1 MRLNITDLRRTQ
13 RSRAFVTLVPL
24 AVGLVLA
31 RVSGVHVEPVVPFLL
46 AAVMVGVM
54 QQALP

>member
-1 MRLNITDLRRTQ
+1 MRLNITDLRPTQ
-13 RSRAFVTLVPL
+13 RSRVFVTLVPL

-31 RVSGVHVEPVVPFLL
+31 RFTGVQVDLVVPSLL
-46 AAVMVGVM
+46 AAVMVGVI